1 MVGVVGLAFG
11 DTLHIRA
18 FASAYVA
25 SDSTH
30 AHANVRLPRPLLAR
44 CRCSLSAVARCA
56 AKSRRSRVT

>member
-1 MVGVVGLAFG
+1 VVSVVGLAFG

-25 SDSTH
+25 SDAAD

-44 CRCSLSAVARCA
+44 CRCSLSAAAR
-56 AKSRRSRVT
+56 